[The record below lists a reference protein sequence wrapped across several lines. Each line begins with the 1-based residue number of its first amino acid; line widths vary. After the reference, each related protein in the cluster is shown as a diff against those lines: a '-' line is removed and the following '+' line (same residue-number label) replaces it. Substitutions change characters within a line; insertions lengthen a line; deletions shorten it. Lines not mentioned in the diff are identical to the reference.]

1 MTTETC
7 NLGFEDLDCQ
17 SLSSKNAGPRCLN
30 SLVLVSCFAAWPGGS
45 FGTQLCPSRRIA
57 EHGVSCFLIFV
68 GHFRTSPALI
78 GEEVNQTGWARVI
91 TCYFSHRIFRQRPIS
106 PSSAGTAQL
115 GCMRPSSKL
124 RVVIVE
130 DSHVFARRM
139 REALEEIPHLEI
151 VGAAE
156 TPSQAIRTIGAQQP
170 DLVLLDI
177 NLTRGSGIDVLRAIK
192 NRGFPGVVFM
202 MTSEPSEPV
211 RTACLQLKAAELF
224 DKAEPEEL
232 LAAVAELASKPAL

>member
-1 MTTETC
+1 M
-7 NLGFEDLDCQ
+7 
-17 SLSSKNAGPRCLN
+17 
-30 SLVLVSCFAAWPGGS
+30 
-45 FGTQLCPSRRIA
+45 
-57 EHGVSCFLIFV
+57 
-68 GHFRTSPALI
+68 
-78 GEEVNQTGWARVI
+78 NQTKCARII
-91 TCYFSHRIFRQRPIS
+91 TCYFILRDFQTRPIS
-106 PSSAGTAQL
+106 RSSAGPAQL

-156 TPSQAIRTIGAQQP
+156 TPSEAIATIGTQEP
-170 DLVLLDI
+170 GLVLLDI

>member
-1 MTTETC
+1 
-7 NLGFEDLDCQ
+7 
-17 SLSSKNAGPRCLN
+17 
-30 SLVLVSCFAAWPGGS
+30 
-45 FGTQLCPSRRIA
+45 
-57 EHGVSCFLIFV
+57 
-68 GHFRTSPALI
+68 
-78 GEEVNQTGWARVI
+78 VNQTGWAWVI
-91 TCYFSHRIFRQRPIS
+91 ACYFLLQNFQTRPIS
-106 PSSAGTAQL
+106 PSSDGTAQL
-115 GCMRPSSKL
+115 GCMRPSYKL

-130 DSHVFARRM
+130 DSYVFARRM

-156 TPSQAIRTIGAQQP
+156 TSSEAIRTIGAQQP
-170 DLVLLDI
+170 GLVLLDI
-177 NLTRGSGIDVLRAIK
+177 NLTGGSGIDVLRAIK
-192 NRGFPGVVFM
+192 NRGFPSVVFM

>member
-1 MTTETC
+1 M
-7 NLGFEDLDCQ
+7 
-17 SLSSKNAGPRCLN
+17 
-30 SLVLVSCFAAWPGGS
+30 
-45 FGTQLCPSRRIA
+45 
-57 EHGVSCFLIFV
+57 
-68 GHFRTSPALI
+68 
-78 GEEVNQTGWARVI
+78 NQTGWARVI
-91 TCYFSHRIFRQRPIS
+91 TCYFFRQNFQTRPIS
-106 PSSAGTAQL
+106 PSTAGTAQL
-115 GCMRPSSKL
+115 GCMRPSYKL
-124 RVVIVE
+124 RVVMVE

-156 TPSQAIRTIGAQQP
+156 TSSEAIRTIGAQQP
-170 DLVLLDI
+170 GLVLLDI
-177 NLTRGSGIDVLRAIK
+177 NLTGGSGMDVLRAIK

>member
-1 MTTETC
+1 
-7 NLGFEDLDCQ
+7 
-17 SLSSKNAGPRCLN
+17 
-30 SLVLVSCFAAWPGGS
+30 
-45 FGTQLCPSRRIA
+45 
-57 EHGVSCFLIFV
+57 
-68 GHFRTSPALI
+68 
-78 GEEVNQTGWARVI
+78 
-91 TCYFSHRIFRQRPIS
+91 
-106 PSSAGTAQL
+106 
-115 GCMRPSSKL
+115 
-124 RVVIVE
+124 
-130 DSHVFARRM
+130 M

>member
-1 MTTETC
+1 
-7 NLGFEDLDCQ
+7 
-17 SLSSKNAGPRCLN
+17 
-30 SLVLVSCFAAWPGGS
+30 
-45 FGTQLCPSRRIA
+45 
-57 EHGVSCFLIFV
+57 
-68 GHFRTSPALI
+68 
-78 GEEVNQTGWARVI
+78 
-91 TCYFSHRIFRQRPIS
+91 
-106 PSSAGTAQL
+106 
-115 GCMRPSSKL
+115 MRPSYEL

-156 TPSQAIRTIGAQQP
+156 TPSEAIATIGTQEP
-170 DLVLLDI
+170 GLVLLDI
-177 NLTRGSGIDVLRAIK
+177 NLTGGSGIDVLRAIK
-192 NRGFPGVVFM
+192 NGGFPGVVFM

-232 LAAVAELASKPAL
+232 LAAVAELASKPAI

>member
-1 MTTETC
+1 M
-7 NLGFEDLDCQ
+7 
-17 SLSSKNAGPRCLN
+17 
-30 SLVLVSCFAAWPGGS
+30 
-45 FGTQLCPSRRIA
+45 
-57 EHGVSCFLIFV
+57 
-68 GHFRTSPALI
+68 
-78 GEEVNQTGWARVI
+78 NQTGWARVI
-91 TCYFSHRIFRQRPIS
+91 TCYFILRDFQTRPIS
-106 PSSAGTAQL
+106 PDRDDTTQL
-115 GCMRPSSKL
+115 GYMRPIHEL

-156 TPSQAIRTIGAQQP
+156 TPSEAIATIGTQEP
-170 DLVLLDI
+170 GLVLLDI
-177 NLTRGSGIDVLRAIK
+177 NLTGGSGIDVLRAIK
-192 NRGFPGVVFM
+192 NGGFPGVVFM

-232 LAAVAELASKPAL
+232 LAAVAELASKPAI